1 MFIIFGS
8 PRSGTTLLA
17 SSLDQN
23 DQLVVL
29 DESDF
34 IIPMAFI
41 LDRVKNERVGRRL
54 IAEVIA
60 QTQRF
65 PDTLGRFLQQTEIA
79 GILAEVE

>member
-79 GILAEVE
+79 GILAEV

>member
-34 IIPMAFI
+34 IIPMAS
-41 LDRVKNERVGRRL
+41 LS
-54 IAEVIA
+54 
-60 QTQRF
+60 
-65 PDTLGRFLQQTEIA
+65 
-79 GILAEVE
+79 

>member
-65 PDTLGRFLQQTEIA
+65 PDTLGRFVQRLRLL
-79 GILAEVE
+79 GFWRK

>member
-65 PDTLGRFLQQTEIA
+65 PDTLGRFL
-79 GILAEVE
+79 